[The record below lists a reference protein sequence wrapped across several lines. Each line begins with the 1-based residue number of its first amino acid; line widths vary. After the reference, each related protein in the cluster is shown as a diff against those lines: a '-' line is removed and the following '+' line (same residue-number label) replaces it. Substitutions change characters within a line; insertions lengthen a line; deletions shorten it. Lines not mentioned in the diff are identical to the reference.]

1 MDRPGPKPGQ
11 SIVELALAARDTALL
26 RKIATERKG
35 LTDQQ
40 RQALLLMAD
49 MLDQAEHKGAG
60 QA

>member
-1 MDRPGPKPGQ
+1 MDRASPKPGQ
-11 SIVELALAARDTALL
+11 SIIELALAARDTGLL

-40 RQALLLMAD
+40 RQALMLMAD
-49 MLDQAEHKGAG
+49 MLDHATDKRCG